1 MMATTTMTSIWHW
14 KAVMPWSN
22 QLAWSRGLAPCVQQT
37 SILARH
43 HHWHGKFSCLH
54 NGLFMGPHTTKKI
67 RLREVVTSTTSLNS
81 VAKYIHPLHQ
91 IMYPLVDTPRRHQLG
106 TTTTPQ
112 PVWTARRPLIFSTPS
127 GQKHVAKHAR
137 IGPPTN
143 CELDNPIQ
151 HPRTLEQTDTVISPG
166 PINHQ
171 AVTDVNTVVRQD
183 ITR

>member
-1 MMATTTMTSIWHW
+1 MATTTMTSIWHW
-14 KAVMPWSN
+14 KAVMPWSS
-22 QLAWSRGLAPCVQQT
+22 QLVWSRDLAPWVQQT

-67 RLREVVTSTTSLNS
+67 RPREVVTSATSLNS
-81 VAKYIHPLHQ
+81 VAKSIQ
-91 IMYPLVDTPRRHQLG
+91 TVYPLVDTPRRRQQR
-106 TTTTPQ
+106 TTITPQ

-127 GQKHVAKHAR
+127 GIKHVAKKAR
-137 IGPPTN
+137 IGHPPN

-151 HPRTLEQTDTVISPG
+151 QPRTLEQTDTVIRPG